1 MITKDNFLRNRA
13 RLLPLIILISAATA
27 SYCFPEASSADSK
40 SDAKKPY
47 ALLYGTVYDQ
57 NDRPAYGIKIK
68 IRRLTGKKLSW
79 DLYSDHS
86 GEFAQR
92 VPPGAADYLV
102 TAEIKTPK
110 GQPKPE
116 VKVHIDNEERR
127 DLSLHLK

>member
-1 MITKDNFLRNRA
+1 VIIERRRVLASR
-13 RLLPLIILISAATA
+13 PLILVLISVFLVPY
-27 SYCFPEASSADSK
+27 SFSDSSAPDSK

-47 ALLYGTVYDQ
+47 ALLYGTVYDK
-57 NDRPAYGIKIK
+57 NDRPAYGIKVK
-68 IRRLTGKKLSW
+68 IRRITGKKASW
-79 DLYSDHS
+79 ELYSDHS

-102 TAEIKTPK
+102 TADVKTPK

-116 VKVHIDNEERR
+116 VKVHVDNEERR

>member
-1 MITKDNFLRNRA
+1 MIIERKRMLPSR
-13 RLLPLIILISAATA
+13 LPLLLLISA
-27 SYCFPEASSADSK
+27 SLVPHCFPDSPTPDSK

-47 ALLYGTVYDQ
+47 ALLYGTVYDK
-57 NDRPAYGIKIK
+57 DDHPAYGIKVK
-68 IRRLTGKKLSW
+68 IRRITGKKAGW
-79 DLYSDHS
+79 ELYSDHS

-102 TAEIKTPK
+102 TADVKTPK

-116 VKVHIDNEERR
+116 VKVHVINEERR

>member
-1 MITKDNFLRNRA
+1 MIIESRC
-13 RLLPLIILISAATA
+13 LLASRSLMLVLISA
-27 SYCFPEASSADSK
+27 SLIPDCFPCAPSPDSK

-47 ALLYGTVYDQ
+47 ALLYGTVYDK
-57 NDRPAYGIKIK
+57 NDRPAYGIKVK
-68 IRRLTGKKLSW
+68 IQRITGKRARW
-79 DLYSDHS
+79 ELYSDHS

-102 TAEIKTPK
+102 TAEIKTSK

-116 VKVHIDNEERR
+116 VKVHVDNEERR

>member
-1 MITKDNFLRNRA
+1 MITNDNFPRIRA
-13 RLLPLIILISAATA
+13 RLLALIILISAVMV
-27 SYCFPEASSADSK
+27 SYCFPEASSADKK

-47 ALLYGTVYDQ
+47 ALLYGTVYDK
-57 NDRPAYGIKIK
+57 NDRPAYGIKVK
-68 IRRLTGKKLSW
+68 IQRLTGKKLSW
-79 DLYSDHS
+79 ELYSDHS

-102 TAEIKTPK
+102 TAEIKSPK

-116 VKVHIDNEERR
+116 VKVHVDNEERR

>member
-1 MITKDNFLRNRA
+1 MTTDRKCVLACA
-13 RLLPLIILISAATA
+13 RLLLTIVISALAV
-27 SYCFPEASSADSK
+27 SYCFSAAPSDSK

-47 ALLYGTVYDQ
+47 ALLYGTVYDKD
-57 NDRPAYGIKIK
+57 DRPVYGIRVKIQR
-68 IRRLTGKKLSW
+68 ITGKKASW
-79 DLYSDHS
+79 ELYSDHS

-102 TAEIKTPK
+102 TAEVKTPK

-116 VKVHIDNEERR
+116 VRVHVINEERR

>member
-1 MITKDNFLRNRA
+1 MTTNRNFLRVRA
-13 RLLPLIILISAATA
+13 RLLALIILISAATV
-27 SYCFPEASSADSK
+27 SYCFPKTSYDDDK

-47 ALLYGTVYDQ
+47 ALLYGTVYDK
-57 NDRPAYGIKIK
+57 NDRPAYGIKVK

-116 VKVHIDNEERR
+116 VKVHVDNEERR